1 MRRDNVFTNSFA
13 YPNLFNAATGNCDLK
28 EDYAS
33 IVNRVGLLIQSY
45 KKEEFLFP
53 NFGSYFPD
61 ILLSYNTESVIEKAK
76 ENIIKAIAEFEPY
89 VDSRQIKIT
98 DQSEGNH
105 VKLQV
110 TLVLDKNYEEVAATL
125 EWSWDETQGGVVT

>member
-1 MRRDNVFTNSFA
+1 MFTNSFS
-13 YPNLFNAATGNCDLK
+13 YPNLFNAATGNCDMK

-45 KKEEFLFP
+45 KREEFLFP

-61 ILLSYNTESVIEKAK
+61 ILLSYNTAAIIEKAK
-76 ENIIKAIAEFEPY
+76 ENIKSAIAEFEPY
-89 VDSRQIKIT
+89 VDPRQIKIN
-98 DQSEGNH
+98 DESRANY

-110 TLVLDKNYEEVAATL
+110 VLVLDKDYEEIAGTI
-125 EWSWDETQGGVVT
+125 EWSWDEAQGGKVE

>member
-1 MRRDNVFTNSFA
+1 MFTNSFS

-53 NFGSYFPD
+53 NFGSYFPH
-61 ILLSYNTESVIEKAK
+61 ILLSYNTTSVIEKAK
-76 ENIIKAIAEFEPY
+76 ENIKKAIVEFEPY
-89 VDSRQIKIT
+89 VDSRQIRIT

-110 TLVLDKNYEEVAATL
+110 VLVLDKNYEEEAATL
-125 EWSWDETQGGVVT
+125 EWSWDETQGGTVK

>member
-1 MRRDNVFTNSFA
+1 MFTNSFA

-45 KKEEFLFP
+45 KQEEFMFP
-53 NFGSYFPD
+53 NYGSYFPD
-61 ILLSYNTESVIEKAK
+61 ILLSYNTATVIEKAK
-76 ENIIKAIAEFEPY
+76 ENIINAISEFEPY

-110 TLVLDKNYEEVAATL
+110 VLVLDKNYEEIAGTI
-125 EWSWDETQGGVVT
+125 EWSWDETQGGQVK

>member
-1 MRRDNVFTNSFA
+1 MFTNSFA

-61 ILLSYNTESVIEKAK
+61 ILLSYNAATVIEKAK
-76 ENIIKAIAEFEPY
+76 ENIKNAITEFEPY
-89 VDSRQIKIT
+89 VDARQIKIT
-98 DQSEGNH
+98 DQSEGNT

-110 TLVLDKNYEEVAATL
+110 VLVLDKNYEEVAATI
-125 EWSWDETQGGVVT
+125 EWSWDETQGGTVT

>member
-1 MRRDNVFTNSFA
+1 MFTNSFS

-76 ENIIKAIAEFEPY
+76 ENIKNAIAEFEPY

-105 VKLQV
+105 VRLQV
-110 TLVLDKNYEEVAATL
+110 ILVLDKNYEEIAATL
-125 EWSWDETQGGVVT
+125 EWSWDETKGGIVT

>member
-1 MRRDNVFTNSFA
+1 MFTNSFA
-13 YPNLFNAATGNCDLK
+13 YPNLFNAATGNCDMK

-33 IVNRVGLLIQSY
+33 IVNRVGLLIRSY

-61 ILLSYNTESVIEKAK
+61 ILLSYNIESVIEKAK
-76 ENIIKAIAEFEPY
+76 ENIKNAITEFEPY
-89 VDSRQIKIT
+89 VDSRQIKIN
-98 DQSEGNH
+98 DQSQGNT

-110 TLVLDKNYEEVAATL
+110 ILVLDKNYEEIAATL
-125 EWSWDETQGGVVT
+125 EWNWDEKQGGAIT

>member
-1 MRRDNVFTNSFA
+1 MFTNSFS

-28 EDYAS
+28 EGYAS

-61 ILLSYNTESVIEKAK
+61 ILLSYNTTSVIEKPRRILK
-76 ENIIKAIAEFEPY
+76 SN
-89 VDSRQIKIT
+89 SRIRTLCRFST
-98 DQSEGNH
+98 D
-105 VKLQV
+105 K
-110 TLVLDKNYEEVAATL
+110 DYRPI
-125 EWSWDETQGGVVT
+125 

>member
-1 MRRDNVFTNSFA
+1 MFTNSFS

-61 ILLSYNTESVIEKAK
+61 ILLSYNTTSVIEKAK
-76 ENIIKAIAEFEPY
+76 ENIKKAIVEFEPY

-105 VKLQV
+105 VKLHV
-110 TLVLDKNYEEVAATL
+110 VLVLDKNYEEEAATL
-125 EWSWDETQGGVVT
+125 EWSWDETQGGTVK